1 MLKIIK
7 STAFKLTT
15 LILIGAAIA
24 FCFLFPHK
32 IVTAKNILKSY
43 YIVYEG
49 DRAYKHQNLFGA
61 IKYYEYA
68 LKLNPRHA
76 NAAYNLGNLYAVY
89 EDYQNALASY
99 NQALRYR
106 PKYINARIA
115 KGILLSQKFYEF
127 AGAIKEYQQAID
139 DMPHKLNIFLIYN
152 NYQYVKYNKAVAYYN
167 MGLAYKYLSLLYGEN
182 KEGSKAYLEKS
193 VEAYKNALKYVS
205 NKKSNEKKKND
216 ERKGKF
222 QTEDIYFNL
231 ALDYQL
237 LHTIDAKNKYE
248 TSNDNY
254 RFAKENYCKCIYI
267 SPFDYSAHY
276 NLAILFK
283 QQKNY
288 FDALLELEKAALIVD
303 SGGNGYRARYIY
315 DVLNETSQK
324 LHSQSNYEYLKEKL
338 DKDPVRNYQPTFVNG
353 KIVSS
358 EELDKAMLKNLRK
371 CGTTEKVWD
380 LD

>member
-1 MLKIIK
+1 MLRFIK
-7 STAFKLTT
+7 STTFILIT
-15 LILIGAAIA
+15 LILIGAALA

-32 IVTAKNILKSY
+32 LITAKNILKSY
-43 YIVYEG
+43 CLVYEG
-49 DRAYKHQNLFGA
+49 DKAYRHQNLFGA
-61 IKYYEYA
+61 IKYYETA
-68 LKLNPRHA
+68 LRLNPRHA

-99 NQALRYR
+99 NQALKYR

-115 KGILLSQKFYEF
+115 KGILLSQRFYEF

-139 DMPHKLNIFLIYN
+139 DMPNDLNIFLIYN
-152 NYQYVKYNKAVAYYN
+152 NIQYVKYNKAVAYYN

-182 KEGSKAYLEKS
+182 KEGNKANLEKS
-193 VEAYKNALKYVS
+193 VEAYKNALKYANS
-205 NKKSNEKKKND
+205 LKKND
-216 ERKGKF
+216 KESNF
-222 QTEDIYFNL
+222 QMEDVYFNL
-231 ALDYQL
+231 ALDYHL
-237 LHTIDAKNKYE
+237 LHTIDTRDKYE
-248 TSNDNY
+248 TSKKNY
-254 RFAKENYCKCIYI
+254 RLAKDNYCKCIYI

-303 SGGNGYRARYIY
+303 SNGHGYRARYIY

-324 LHSQSNYEYLKEKL
+324 LHSQPNYEYLKEKL
-338 DKDPVRNYQPTFVNG
+338 DKDPVVNYQPAFVNG

-358 EELDKAMLKNLRK
+358 EELDKAMLKNLRS